1 MSLVNDMLND
11 LDRRRSPQGAAPEAL
26 EWMVGQTPVRR
37 RSRSLPLLALL
48 ALTFIVALAAL
59 GYYLWGPLTG
69 YGAAA
74 ADRLLVTT
82 RTTEKATQATAAT
95 SLAEGEKPAV
105 SDLQSSDDSA
115 VIAATPA
122 VSAATVITP
131 IDLAVE
137 PVVEPLV
144 ESVVK
149 PVVEPKP
156 LAQALASAASTAPLR
171 IDNNGAQLL
180 ATATKGPGVSPAAT
194 DGPLPVVIKVPT
206 VDSAPAANPVK
217 TIFSPSPSQRDQGV
231 ARRGRALIRSGAN
244 ADAEVLLRQQL
255 QQQPDSS
262 ASATLLASLLLSQK
276 HYDQVTSLLAQQ
288 RAVNPQHIGLLQLEA
303 RLLMATAR
311 AEQAQQLL
319 LSQQPPVAEY
329 PAYYELLALAAR
341 QYQDFEL
348 AQHSYQ
354 QLLASDPGR
363 GDWWV
368 GLAVV
373 LDEQALPQQALQ
385 AYSRGL
391 RTQRIG
397 ADLASYARQRV
408 TSISRANR

>member
-37 RSRSLPLLALL
+37 RSRSLPLL

-95 SLAEGEKPAV
+95 SLAAGEKPAI

-115 VIAATPA
+115 VIAAT
-122 VSAATVITP
+122 
-131 IDLAVE
+131 
-137 PVVEPLV
+137 
-144 ESVVK
+144 
-149 PVVEPKP
+149 
-156 LAQALASAASTAPLR
+156 SAASTAPLR

-408 TSISRANR
+408 MSISRANR